1 MDQRITSWIDAIIP
15 QDSVDLP
22 FTIPC
27 LTDPRCSSL
36 EVTRKPPENMA
47 GMISWLKSFP
57 LPIVQH
63 VVHFLC
69 PQSKGW
75 RFILGNDCDGD
86 ESIFQYFTWSTMD
99 LDSPMNARNSA
110 IIAFQP
116 PWILSEQDMR
126 EFSECRSFPP
136 FRKLGNAFPISLQS
150 KERLWAKI
158 WDLCVKRRT
167 HWFVLTS
174 YDNWV
179 FGVFSTGWTAAFVT
193 GVYTFDMYN
202 PTITEALTFWTVAAM
217 RIPGCSSAPKVPEP
231 LAHYMLP
238 VAISQIKASIPTP
251 ASSESNWEGKND
263 DFGSSAGVRSTLS
276 EAMFED
282 TGLMNRLS
290 WSPAEIRNWMDDASG
305 PASQDLATGLVPNG
319 PLVDTLE
326 PTNMRL
332 GDWLA

>member
-1 MDQRITSWIDAIIP
+1 MYAVIFTSPSRQALNFFLGIDAIIP

-47 GMISWLKSFP
+47 GYGSGHFSFKSILTEASRMISWLKSFP

-126 EFSECRSFPP
+126 EFSECRSVSTTAFGLRIACIICPLSFPL
-136 FRKLGNAFPISLQS
+136 FGN
-150 KERLWAKI
+150 WATLFLYLFKA
-158 WDLCVKRRT
+158 KKG
-167 HWFVLTS
+167 
-174 YDNWV
+174 
-179 FGVFSTGWTAAFVT
+179 FG
-193 GVYTFDMYN
+193 
-202 PTITEALTFWTVAAM
+202 
-217 RIPGCSSAPKVPEP
+217 PK
-231 LAHYMLP
+231 
-238 VAISQIKASIPTP
+238 
-251 ASSESNWEGKND
+251 
-263 DFGSSAGVRSTLS
+263 
-276 EAMFED
+276 
-282 TGLMNRLS
+282 
-290 WSPAEIRNWMDDASG
+290 
-305 PASQDLATGLVPNG
+305 
-319 PLVDTLE
+319 
-326 PTNMRL
+326 
-332 GDWLA
+332 